1 MRIRQWH
8 PTPVLLPGKSHG
20 RRSLVG
26 CSPWGHKE
34 SDMTEQLNYSKPK
47 LQKLAI
53 FPAPQRPA
61 KTLTWQDDSF
71 STRDLEKSSLAFFF
85 WLYHMACG
93 ISVPQQWIEPVPSG
107 VKVQSP
113 NHRTTRQVPIGKY
126 LIRDVSSNNFSAYA
140 NTPL

>member
-1 MRIRQWH
+1 M
-8 PTPVLLPGKSHG
+8 GY
-20 RRSLVG
+20 
-26 CSPWGHKE
+26 SPWGHKE

-85 WLYHMACG
+85 LA
-93 ISVPQQWIEPVPSG
+93 VPHGLWHLS
-107 VKVQSP
+107 SP
-113 NHRTTRQVPIGKY
+113 AV
-126 LIRDVSSNNFSAYA
+126 D
-140 NTPL
+140 